1 MTLVPMVLQVLV
13 RLIPVE
19 MGEHALHRTQA
30 TIHVVVLL
38 VSLDCCV
45 KQTLQTVS
53 WTLVIMVGH
62 VWRNMVQQLAV
73 FVLKVLLELS
83 AQHAFLV
90 SFLLQFNA
98 SETVL
103 SCDEQSIFLFHMQI
117 HSYPL
122 LAPYRCI
129 NQLQSLCSLTPAPT
143 QYIYSRCRC
152 FPSFRLR
159 PQVFIIIA
167 LSSVCQNLWCEKT
180 IGIGQ
185 LTPKHLG

>member
-1 MTLVPMVLQVLV
+1 MTFVPMILQVLV

-19 MGEHALHRTQA
+19 MGEHALHRTQP

-53 WTLVIMVGH
+53 QPLVIMVGH
-62 VWRNMVQQLAV
+62 VWRNMVQQLTV
-73 FVLKVLLELS
+73 FVPRILLELS

-90 SFLLQFNA
+90 SFFSQFNA

-103 SCDEQSIFLFHMQI
+103 SCDKQSIFLLHIQI

-122 LAPYRCI
+122 LAPYRCMY
-129 NQLQSLCSLTPAPT
+129 QLPSLCSLTPALT
-143 QYIYSRCRC
+143 QYI
-152 FPSFRLR
+152 
-159 PQVFIIIA
+159 
-167 LSSVCQNLWCEKT
+167 
-180 IGIGQ
+180 
-185 LTPKHLG
+185 